1 MDHLDTRTLP
11 RVMLDTVHCLL
22 VAHDQVDQALRSQTR
37 HTITSL
43 RNADMTDF
51 DRATSALRDAT
62 SHLRDV
68 EASLNA
74 ADHPFAAKKIRHVRE
89 RVLYVTSAVGSPLRH

>member
-1 MDHLDTRTLP
+1 MDHLHARTLP
-11 RVMLDTVHCLL
+11 RLMLDTVHCLL
-22 VAHDQVDQALRSQTR
+22 VAHDHVDQALRTQTR

-43 RNADMTDF
+43 WNADMTDF

-74 ADHPFAAKKIRHVRE
+74 ADHPFAAKRIRDVRE
-89 RVLYVTSAVGSPLRH
+89 RVVFVTGAAVMH